1 MPEPATKESLFRQI
15 PSVDQILLA
24 EGAKPLLAAHGR
36 EATLEAVR
44 CVIGALR
51 ERLKGSGPVE
61 AADVSAEAILRA
73 AGATLART
81 EKAGLCRVLNA
92 TGIILHTGLGRA
104 PLPKAAVD
112 AIVAE
117 QRGYSLLEVD
127 RASGD
132 RGYRETFV
140 RDLVCRVTGAEAATV
155 VNNNAAATM
164 ICLAAY
170 AAGREVIVSRGQ
182 LVEIGGSFR
191 MPDVMAMSGAKL
203 VEVGTTNRTYV
214 SDYEKAITPATA
226 LLMRVHPSNYKV
238 QGFTAEVE
246 IEELVALGRKHNLP
260 VMDDLGSGALVDFT
274 ALGIGDE
281 PMVSRSL
288 AAGVDLSC
296 FSCDK
301 LIGGPQGGFILG
313 KKDAIARIRRHP
325 LFRAFRIDKLSL
337 TALEA
342 TLKLYLHPETLAQEL
357 PVLRMITMP
366 KEVAFERAQRM
377 VDRLVKIPGVRAEL
391 WEETSQLGGGSL
403 PGHDLPTVC
412 AAFRAE
418 LVGPDELLR
427 RLRVGEPCLFA
438 RAKKDHVL
446 FDPRTL
452 LEGEDAEAIAA
463 VERALA

>member
-15 PSVDQILLA
+15 PSVDQLLLT
-24 EGAKPLLAAHGR
+24 EGAKQLVAAHGR
-36 EATLEAVR
+36 EATLEAIRTV
-44 CVIGALR
+44 VAALR
-51 ERLKGSGPVE
+51 ERLKGGEPVV
-61 AADVSAEAILRA
+61 AGDLTAEAILRSVGMA
-73 AGATLART
+73 LARV
-81 EKAGLCRVLNA
+81 EKPGLCRVLNA

-104 PLPKAAVD
+104 PLPRAAID
-112 AIVAE
+112 ALVSE
-117 QRGYSLLEVD
+117 QKGYSLLEVE
-127 RASGD
+127 RATGD

-140 RDLVCRVTGAEAATV
+140 RDLVCRITGAEAATV

-214 SDYEKAITPATA
+214 SDYEKAIGPNTA

-342 TLKLYLHPETLAQEL
+342 TLKLYLRPETLSQEL
-357 PVLRMITMP
+357 PVLRMITMS
-366 KEVAFERAQRM
+366 KEVVFERAQRM
-377 VDRLVKIPGVRAEL
+377 ADRLATIPGGRAEL

-412 AAFRAE
+412 VAFRSDRVGAE
-418 LVGPDELLR
+418 ELLR
-427 RLRVGEPCLFA
+427 RLRVGEPCVFA

-446 FDPRTL
+446 LDPRTL
-452 LEGEDAEAIAA
+452 LDGEDGEVVTA

>member
-1 MPEPATKESLFRQI
+1 MSGETSQTLLRQI
-15 PSVDQILLA
+15 PSVDQLLLSTA
-24 EGAKPLLAAHGR
+24 AQALVAAHGR

-44 CVIGALR
+44 GAIAAVRDRLR
-51 ERLKGSGPVE
+51 GEAPVS
-61 AADVSAEAILRA
+61 AADVGADAILRV
-73 AGATLART
+73 AGEALSIAGR
-81 EKAGLCRVLNA
+81 AGLCRVLNA

-104 PLPKAAVD
+104 PLPKVALD

-140 RDLVCRVTGAEAATV
+140 RDLVCRITGAEAATV

-203 VEVGTTNRTYV
+203 VEVGTTNRTYA

-226 LLMRVHPSNYKV
+226 LLMRVHPSNYRV

-246 IEELVALGRKHNLP
+246 IEEFVALGRKHNLP
-260 VMDDLGSGALVDFT
+260 VMDDLGSGALVDF
-274 ALGIGDE
+274 AAFGLGDE
-281 PMVSRSL
+281 PMVSRTL
-288 AAGVDLSC
+288 AAGVDLTC

-301 LIGGPQGGFILG
+301 LIGGPQGGFVLG
-313 KKDAIARIRRHP
+313 KKEAIARIRRHP

-342 TLKLYLHPETLAQEL
+342 TLKLYLRPDTLAKEL
-357 PVLRMITMP
+357 PVLRMVRMTREEIHGRA
-366 KEVAFERAQRM
+366 EGIAERLR
-377 VDRLVKIPGVRAEL
+377 KIPGVTVEL
-391 WEETSQLGGGSL
+391 WEETSQLGGGSM

-412 AAFRAE
+412 AAFRSATI
-418 LVGPDELLR
+418 GPDELLR
-427 RLRVGEPCLFA
+427 RLRVGDPCIFA

-452 LEGEDAEAIAA
+452 LDGEDEEVVSA
-463 VERALA
+463 VGRALA

>member
-15 PSVDQILLA
+15 PSVDQLLLTD
-24 EGAKPLLAAHGR
+24 GAKPLLATYGR

-44 CVIGALR
+44 AAAAAVR
-51 ERLKGSGPVE
+51 ERLKGSGPV
-61 AADVSAEAILRA
+61 AAQDVSAEAILRA
-73 AGATLART
+73 AMDSLARA
-81 EKAGLCRVLNA
+81 EKPGLGRVLNA

-104 PLPKAAVD
+104 PLPKAAID
-112 AIVAE
+112 AIASE
-117 QRGYSLLEVD
+117 QKGYSLLEVD
-127 RASGD
+127 RASGE

-140 RDLVCRVTGAEAATV
+140 RDLICRITGAESATV

-191 MPDVMAMSGAKL
+191 MPEVMAMSGAKL

-214 SDYEKAITPATA
+214 SDYEKAIGPNTA

-246 IEELVALGRKHNLP
+246 IEELVALGRRHGLP

-281 PMVSRSL
+281 PMVSRSV

-313 KKDAIARIRRHP
+313 KKEAIARIRRHP

-342 TLKLYLHPETLAQEL
+342 TLKLYLHPETLAEEL
-357 PVLRMITMP
+357 PVLRMITLS
-366 KEVAFERAQRM
+366 KEVILERAQRM
-377 VDRLVKIPGVRAEL
+377 VDRLGRIAGVRAEV

-403 PGHDLPTVC
+403 PGRDLPTVC
-412 AAFRAE
+412 AAFRSDR
-418 LVGPDELLR
+418 VGPDELLR
-427 RLRVGEPCLFA
+427 RLRVGDPCVFA

-446 FDPRTL
+446 LDPRTL
-452 LEGEDAEAIAA
+452 LEGEDAEVLVA